1 MANTT
6 KRGQNYAGPD
16 RRKNLPTMELWQE
29 NIRALSQCNL
39 SNCQMRYALTADE
52 LTFLV
57 RFENEIPVGRLN
69 FVFPDVDKD
78 RLVGDGWKRFVLTVS
93 ITDEGRLSVDL
104 WGRYERDGVPLDI
117 KGKFVRDIGLGIGVA
132 EDVVSFVDSR
142 DGSTE
147 ESTLQHIL
155 DTKLKSGES
164 KYARKD
170 DSVSSI
176 SVEGMIAVLT
186 RYFKD
191 SAVRRRVLS
200 ATRNPT

>member
-1 MANTT
+1 MADTT
-6 KRGQNYAGPD
+6 RSGQDYTGPD

-29 NIRALSQCNL
+29 NIRALNQCSL
-39 SNCQMRYALTADE
+39 SNCQMRYALTSDE

-104 WGRYERDGVPLDI
+104 WGRYERDSVPLDI

-132 EDVVSFVDSR
+132 EDVVSFVDTR
-142 DGSTE
+142 NGTTE
-147 ESTLQHIL
+147 DNTLQQIL
-155 DTKLKSGES
+155 DTKLKSGEP

-191 SAVRRRVLS
+191 SAVRRRVLPGS
-200 ATRNPT
+200 QNPT